1 MRSEPVGRS
10 LLNRRLRPAHRR
22 LSLAVTAGAAVLLA
36 AGCSTGYGMTQVPGT
51 ITIAAVPGI
60 DDAPLYLANSRGY
73 FAADGLHVRI
83 DNVTSQSQVLS
94 ALEGNQA
101 QIGAS
106 DYGTIFTAE
115 ESQATLRLLADGFD
129 AGSGSVEV
137 MSLPKDDIT
146 NALGL
151 QGSPIGLPDDSIL
164 STAAEKAAGVPESL
178 YAAAARDVMSDYLAS
193 GASTL
198 TWSPMPQSQ
207 ELQELANGQL
217 KAALLT
223 EPYIYQAE
231 TQYGATPVLD
241 AFSSGTADLP
251 ISGYVATNAWVKSNP
266 GAAADFQAALEQAQS
281 EASMTG
287 PIQQILPKL
296 PGALFTTESADLATV
311 GTYPTSTSVTE
322 LQRVTEL
329 MTTESMISKTN
340 PIGISQ
346 MLVNSGS

>member
-10 LLNRRLRPAHRR
+10 LLNRKLRPAHRR

-36 AGCSTGYGMTQVPGT
+36 TGCSTGNGMAQVPGT

-83 DNVTSQSQVLS
+83 DSVTSQSQVLS
-94 ALEGNQA
+94 ALESNQA

-115 ESQATLRLLADGFD
+115 EAQGSLRLLADGFD
-129 AGSGSVEV
+129 AGSGSVEI
-137 MSLPKDDIT
+137 MSLPKDHIT

-151 QGSPIGLPDDSIL
+151 QGSSIGLPNDSIL
-164 STAAEKAAGVPESL
+164 STAAGKGAGVPQSL
-178 YAAAARDVMSDYLAS
+178 YAAAARDVMSDFLAS

-207 ELQELANGQL
+207 ELQELASGQL

-241 AFSSGTADLP
+241 VFSSGTAGLP
-251 ISGYVATNAWVKSNP
+251 ISGYVATSGWVKGDPS
-266 GAAADFQAALEQAQS
+266 AVADFRAALEQAQS

-287 PIQQILPKL
+287 PIQQVLPRL
-296 PGALFTTESADLATV
+296 PGALFTTASADLVTV
-311 GTYPTSTSVTE
+311 GTYPTSTNVTE
-322 LQRVTEL
+322 LQRVIQL
-329 MTTESMISKTN
+329 MTIESMIAKTS
-340 PIGISQ
+340 PIGIGQ

>member
-1 MRSEPVGRS
+1 MRSEPVGQSQLDRKP
-10 LLNRRLRPAHRR
+10 RPAHRR
-22 LSLAVTAGAAVLLA
+22 LALTVTACAALLLA
-36 AGCSTGYGMTQVPGT
+36 AGCSTGNGMTQVSET

-60 DDAPLYLANSRGY
+60 DNAPLYLAYHRGY
-73 FAADGLHVRI
+73 FADDGLLHVRI
-83 DNVTSQSQVLS
+83 DSVTSESQVLS
-94 ALEGNQA
+94 ALESNQA

-106 DYGTIFTAE
+106 DYGTVFTAE
-115 ESQATLRLLADGFD
+115 DSQATLRVLADGFD
-129 AGSGSVEV
+129 AGSGSVEI
-137 MSLPKDDIT
+137 MSLPKDNIR

-151 QGSPIGLPDDSIL
+151 QGSSIGLPNDSTL
-164 STAAEKAAGVPESL
+164 STSGKAPGVPDSL
-178 YAAAARDVMSDYLAS
+178 YAAAARDVMSDFLAS

-198 TWSPMPQSQ
+198 TWSPMSQGQ
-207 ELQELANGQL
+207 ELQELADGRL

-223 EPYIYQAE
+223 QPYIYQAE

-251 ISGYVATNAWVKSNP
+251 ISGYVATNTWVKGNS

-287 PIQQILPKL
+287 PIQQVLPKL
-296 PGALFTTESADLATV
+296 PGGLFTTESADLATV

>member
-10 LLNRRLRPAHRR
+10 LLNRKLRPAHRR
-22 LSLAVTAGAAVLLA
+22 LLLAVTAGAAVLVA
-36 AGCSTGYGMTQVPGT
+36 AGCSTGNGMTRVSGT

-60 DDAPLYLANSRGY
+60 DNAPLYLAYDKGY
-73 FAADGLHVRI
+73 FAADGLHVQI
-83 DNVTSQSQVLS
+83 DNVSSQSQVLS
-94 ALEGNQA
+94 ALDSNQA

-115 ESQATLRLLADGFD
+115 EAQATLRLLADGFD
-129 AGSGSVEV
+129 AGSGSVEI
-137 MSLPKDDIT
+137 MSLPKYGIT

-151 QGSPIGLPDDSIL
+151 QSSPIGLPDDSTL
-164 STAAEKAAGVPESL
+164 STAGKAPGVPDSL

-207 ELQELANGQL
+207 EIQQLASGQL

-223 EPYIYQAE
+223 EPYIYEAE

-241 AFSSGTADLP
+241 AFSSGTAGLP
-251 ISGYVATNAWVKSNP
+251 ISGYVATNTWVKANP
-266 GAAADFQAALEQAQS
+266 GAVADFQAALEQAQAQ
-281 EASMTG
+281 ASMTG

-296 PGALFTTESADLATV
+296 PGSLFTTESADLATV
-311 GTYPTSTSVTE
+311 GTYPTTTSVTE

-329 MTTESMISKTN
+329 MTTESMISKTS

>member
-1 MRSEPVGRS
+1 MRSEPVGQ
-10 LLNRRLRPAHRR
+10 LQLNRELQPSRRR
-22 LSLAVTAGAAVLLA
+22 LGLAVTACAALLLA
-36 AGCSTGYGMTQVPGT
+36 AGCSAGNGMTQVNGT

-60 DDAPLYLANSRGY
+60 DNAPLYLANERNY
-73 FAADGLHVRI
+73 FANDGLHVRI
-83 DNVTSQSQVLS
+83 DSVSSESQVLS
-94 ALEGNQA
+94 AVESNQA

-115 ESQATLRLLADGFD
+115 DSQPTLRLLADGFD
-129 AGSGSVEV
+129 AGSGSVEI
-137 MSLPKDDIT
+137 MSLPKDNIKD
-146 NALGL
+146 ALGL
-151 QGSPIGLPDDSIL
+151 QGSAIGLPADSTL
-164 STAAEKAAGVPESL
+164 STTGRGPGVPNSL
-178 YAAAARDVMSDYLAS
+178 YAAAARDVMSDFLAS

-198 TWSPMPQSQ
+198 TWSTMSQAQ
-207 ELQELANGQL
+207 ELQELADGQL

-223 EPYIYQAE
+223 QPYIYQAE

-251 ISGYVATNAWVKSNP
+251 VSGYIATNTWVKGNP

-287 PIQQILPKL
+287 PIQQVLPKL
-296 PGALFTTESADLATV
+296 PGGLFTTESADLATI

-346 MLVNSGS
+346 MLVNSGR